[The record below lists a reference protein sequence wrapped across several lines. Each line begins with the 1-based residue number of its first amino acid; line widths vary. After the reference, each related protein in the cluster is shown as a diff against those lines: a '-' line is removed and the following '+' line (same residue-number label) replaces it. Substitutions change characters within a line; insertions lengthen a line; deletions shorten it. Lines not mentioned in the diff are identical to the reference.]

1 MTKNSL
7 YLITYIANKAV
18 IHPTTTDTVIKMI
31 CLLLR
36 FPPVIGVVE
45 LSASMKQNSC
55 ILMHEFVNGDFTKT
69 NGKQGKKQ
77 HTLKPYNIK
86 QN

>member
-1 MTKNSL
+1 M
-7 YLITYIANKAV
+7 
-18 IHPTTTDTVIKMI
+18 IKVI

-45 LSASMKQNSC
+45 LSLSMKQNSC

-69 NGKQGKKQ
+69 NGKQGKKPAYPDSESTRN
-77 HTLKPYNIK
+77 HIV
-86 QN
+86 